1 MIETG
6 PINSTE
12 LLSRLRSLSAQA
24 QGKAVDSAAEAQP
37 DQFSNV
43 LKTALHKVNEAQT
56 QASSLGEALE
66 KGDPNVSVA
75 DAMIA
80 SQKSTVSFQAMVQV
94 RNKLVTA
101 YQEIMSMQ
109 I

>member
-24 QGKAVDSAAEAQP
+24 QGKATNAAKEAQP
-37 DQFSNV
+37 AEFSDM
-43 LKTALHKVNEAQT
+43 LKGALHKVNEAQT
-56 QASSLGEALE
+56 QASTLGTALE

-75 DAMIA
+75 DAMVA
-80 SQKSTVSFQAMVQV
+80 AQKSSVSFQAAVQV
-94 RNKLVTA
+94 RNKLVGA
-101 YQEIMSMQ
+101 YQEIMNMQ